1 MESSKFNQ
9 KHIGLFDLVEEDQVR
24 NGNVRPADVK
34 IEGGIVRVKY
44 RPRGASTFDK
54 SGVFHRGRWE
64 YYKIP
69 KDMKLPEGLVIV
81 KDKYNKT
88 LGATHYTIAPKH
100 DMPIELF
107 RLLLNQL
114 AQQIKV
120 GAA

>member
-1 MESSKFNQ
+1 MGS
-9 KHIGLFDLVEEDQVR
+9 FDLVEEDQVR

-34 IEGGIVRVKY
+34 IESGIVKVKY
-44 RPRGASTFDK
+44 RPRGVSTFDK
-54 SGVFHRGRWE
+54 PDVFARGRWE

-69 KDMKLPEGLVIV
+69 KNMKLPEGLVVV

-100 DMPIELF
+100 DMPIERF
-107 RLLLNQL
+107 RVLLNQL
-114 AQQIKV
+114 AQKIKI